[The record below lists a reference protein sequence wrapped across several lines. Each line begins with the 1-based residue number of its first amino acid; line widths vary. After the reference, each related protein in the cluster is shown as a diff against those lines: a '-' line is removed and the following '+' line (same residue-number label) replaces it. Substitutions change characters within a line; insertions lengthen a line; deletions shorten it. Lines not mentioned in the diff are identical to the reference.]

1 MAAKRGLMS
10 SEEHRQHVIPL
21 TVYVGI
27 WATLMVLTGVTV
39 FVSFLDLHNWN
50 IVIALL
56 IATIKGTLVV
66 LFFMHLY
73 YSSKLTKVTVI
84 AALFFLFLLL
94 SLSMMDYLTRDWLT
108 NPLH

>member
-1 MAAKRGLMS
+1 MA
-10 SEEHRQHVIPL
+10 SEEHRQHVIPIG
-21 TVYVGI
+21 VYVGI
-27 WATLMVLTGVTV
+27 WAILMLLTGLTV
-39 FVSFLDLHNWN
+39 FVSFLELHDWN
-50 IVIALL
+50 IVLALL

-66 LFFMHLY
+66 LFFMHLF

-94 SLSMMDYLTRDWLT
+94 SLSMTDYLTRGWLT